1 MKKEIVIILLFAMTY
16 HAQNFC
22 PRGPNHHLKRLNAP
36 RHWMRQDLHESPTRK
51 AELQQK
57 MREARQRI
65 AEKQQKGR

>member
-1 MKKEIVIILLFAMTY
+1 MKKEIVILLLFVVSY

-22 PRGPNHHLKRLNAP
+22 PRGPNHHLKGLNSP
-36 RHWMRQDLHESPTRK
+36 RHWMRQDVHESSTRR

-57 MREARQRI
+57 MREARQRL